1 LQLVFS
7 NIWGPTIDS
16 FGNKKYYVSFID
28 DYSKFMWLYLLHH
41 KSEVFPFFKEFQSLV
56 EHIFNRKVVVVQ
68 RAGEYECLNSF
79 FCSVSISHLV
89 SYPHTHQ

>member
-1 LQLVFS
+1 
-7 NIWGPTIDS
+7 
-16 FGNKKYYVSFID
+16 VSFID
-28 DYSKFMWLYLLHH
+28 DYSNFVWLYLLHH

-68 RAGEYECLNSF
+68 RAGEEGEYECLNSF